1 MSIYLAELPRAES
14 LSKNLAFEMGP
25 FLRDER
31 FRRSGYSKILLLSDS
46 EANFQT
52 TVGRTKRQLIW
63 LSCLV
68 LNPRAKISL
77 LRWDPF

>member
-1 MSIYLAELPRAES
+1 MAELSRAES
-14 LSKNLAFEMGP
+14 SCKNLAFEMGP

-46 EANFQT
+46 EGNLQT
-52 TVGRTKRQLIW
+52 IVGRTKRQLIW
-63 LSCLV
+63 LSFLV
-68 LNPRAKISL
+68 LNPHAKISL